1 MFHFICYG
9 WGGLQGRNSGGGQGG
24 LDEKLGKNY
33 GGMGVKIRILNMIMK
48 ETDRG
53 DRGSSYFTTKFF
65 GGMRGSVGL

>member
-1 MFHFICYG
+1 M
-9 WGGLQGRNSGGGQGG
+9 GGAGYKAEIRVGDRGVLMKNW
-24 LDEKLGKNY
+24 EKNC

-53 DRGSSYFTTKFF
+53 DRGVIIFYKKNY